1 MYWVED
7 IRAVFLEGPHNVPSA
22 DPTHLFDEDILSV
35 SHREHLSHE
44 EQGSLILVEFRP
56 LIGVGNV
63 FEAQGMERE
72 PLPERFQT
80 FHLVDA
86 PDSYPG
92 DGLIGRGR
100 KYLEQRVLA
109 FVAVSSG
116 GVEGRDHDLV
126 RSVLAD
132 RDKGAGGSHVF
143 LDRFWASFIGSD
155 LQAPCLYAGSPR
167 GSRGPSRWSTTAVF
181 PLCQSSKTCYSSSST
196 LRGRRHG
203 TRNGHVGRSGQERRR
218 EGA

>member
-1 MYWVED
+1 MNLAQRLRVRIADHQIVQRFDLRSSYLHHIEVVIHNRVDQCLEQGTRPRNAAGVPSPPTKMITYWVED

-72 PLPERFQT
+72 PLPEGFQT

-86 PDSYPG
+86 PRQ
-92 DGLIGRGR
+92 L
-100 KYLEQRVLA
+100 
-109 FVAVSSG
+109 
-116 GVEGRDHDLV
+116 
-126 RSVLAD
+126 
-132 RDKGAGGSHVF
+132 
-143 LDRFWASFIGSD
+143 
-155 LQAPCLYAGSPR
+155 PR
-167 GSRGPSRWSTTAVF
+167 
-181 PLCQSSKTCYSSSST
+181 
-196 LRGRRHG
+196 
-203 TRNGHVGRSGQERRR
+203 
-218 EGA
+218 